1 MMMEKLKT
9 KIGSLWRSLFWA
21 WDPRSDREASQA
33 AVNNFWL
40 HWFPARISLRSIGWS
55 YSLWLGT
62 ISACLFVILTITGLI
77 LLNFY
82 IPSIQNAYW
91 SMKDIDN
98 VVVFG
103 WLLRA
108 QHRWAAQLMVA
119 VVFFHFVR
127 VFFTAAYR
135 GSRVWNWYIGIILFV
150 CTLFLSFTGYI
161 LPWDQLAY
169 WALTIGIGIAKE
181 IPGIGD
187 GLSFILIG
195 GNTLGQSSLLRFF
208 VFHNFFLPA
217 LLLIFFVLH
226 MWRIRK
232 DGGLASIDHLIRQTG
247 SKEKTLSPTKTYS
260 LLGMTEGT
268 TIQVSTTE
276 VLDADNS
283 VNASPNLTRRIALIF
298 LATTVI
304 TLILALF
311 SQAPLEGPA
320 NPSVTPIPAKA
331 PWYFLWLQEL
341 TATTT
346 LRIKDFTI
354 SGGFIGGILIPGLL
368 FLLTFIWPFLDK
380 SPKEAIGV
388 WFHKSRRIQNIVFSL
403 ICLSVII
410 LIVIGVYLR
419 GPYWEI
425 FWPWEHIPEIPTSY

>member
-1 MMMEKLKT
+1 MDKLKS
-9 KIGSLWRSLFWA
+9 KIGSLWRNLFWA
-21 WDPRSDREASQA
+21 WYPHSEREASEA
-33 AVNNFWL
+33 PVKNFWL

-91 SMKDIDN
+91 SIKDIDN

-135 GSRVWNWYIGIILFV
+135 DRRVWNWYIGIILFV

-169 WALTIGIGIAKE
+169 WALTIGTGIASE
-181 IPGIGD
+181 FPGLGD
-187 GLSFILIG
+187 ELSFLLLG
-195 GNTLGQSSLLRFF
+195 GNTLGQSSLIRFY
-208 VFHNFFLPA
+208 VFHNFFLPV

-232 DGGLASIDHLIRQTG
+232 DGGLASMDHLIRQTG
-247 SKEKTLSPTKTYS
+247 LKEKAISPTKTYS
-260 LLGMTEGT
+260 LLGVTEGT
-268 TIQVSTTE
+268 SIQVTSTE
-276 VLDADNS
+276 AVDEENS
-283 VNASPNLTRRIALIF
+283 VHTSPNLTKRITLVF
-298 LATTVI
+298 LTTTVI

-311 SQAPLEGPA
+311 SPAPLEGPA

-368 FLLTFIWPFLDK
+368 FMLAFLWPFLDK
-380 SPKEAIGV
+380 SPKESIGV
-388 WFHKSRRIQNIVFSL
+388 WFHERRKTQNIVFSL
-403 ICLSVII
+403 ICLAVII
-410 LIVIGVYLR
+410 LILIGVYLR

-425 FWPWEHIPEIPTSY
+425 FWPWQHIPEIPTLF